1 MRRLTGGN
9 DVTRWWRASVILS
22 RALCGPRGKPL
33 CARIHE
39 ARPSAWRTAAMV
51 ALDMA
56 LQEENH
62 CYRVHSQWQKNCKNI
77 VDKV

>member
-1 MRRLTGGN
+1 M
-9 DVTRWWRASVILS
+9 TRWWRASVILS

-51 ALDMA
+51 ALDIAFAEPDHCARIHRRWKA
-56 LQEENH
+56 LQPT
-62 CYRVHSQWQKNCKNI
+62 RTT
-77 VDKV
+77 